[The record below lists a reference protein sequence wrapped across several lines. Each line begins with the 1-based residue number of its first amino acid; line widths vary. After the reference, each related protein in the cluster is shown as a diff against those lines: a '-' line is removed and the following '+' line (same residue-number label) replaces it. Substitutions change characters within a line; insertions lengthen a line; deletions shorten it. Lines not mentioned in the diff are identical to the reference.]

1 MKKNTGNQTIGAQL
15 VSASD
20 GSAFTGTVTASVVGD
35 NGTQTVGSVGS
46 GVCTHKGNGYH
57 TYTPSQSETNYDHIA
72 FTFTGEGAVP
82 VTIQVYPSFPQTGDT
97 FDRVGANGSGLSAV
111 PWNTAWDAEV
121 QSECVDA
128 LNAYDPP
135 TNSELNARTL
145 ASANYATS
153 TDLAA
158 VDGVADAIKI
168 VTDKLDTAMVLDG
181 VVYQF
186 TENALEN
193 APTGSGGSSDWSAD
207 ERDAIR
213 AILGIP
219 ASGSTPDD
227 PEAGILDTIRDAVAA
242 LNDYD
247 GSDTAGTT
255 TLLARLTSDRAGYLD
270 KLNVTGTLAHSDAAA
285 TYHAD
290 VSGLLTSV
298 AFSAAL
304 PDNFAALG
312 INASGHIERVTLVDT
327 TTANT
332 DMRGTDGANTTTPP
346 TAASI
351 ADAVWDEAQADHVGA
366 GTFGLYLDAA
376 VSGVSTGGVTA
387 ADIADAVWDEA
398 LSGHV
403 DAGSAGAELAATYSG
418 TPPTAES
425 ISTQVASDLASA
437 HGSGSWLT
445 ATGFATAGDVV
456 AAQEAIIEHG
466 DGEGGWGDTGTGSF
480 DTSLTADEIAER
492 LLTNPENKLLT
503 NPDGSVNSTVS
514 GIDIDSE
521 ALAND
526 LIEAGVASEETLQ
539 KVLSKVNLLKS
550 GLNVQYPFVSAT
562 GTIVLFEGFDFT
574 DAGNAAIQITEAEV
588 GQFDPTRMDI
598 GSFQFYMRSQSSN
611 DDYLGTATAT
621 KNADLWT
628 LKAEIESEELP
639 MKIGMYDWWFIATEV
654 GTGDSDHFGIVHGTL
669 ELRRGMKVTC

>member
-1 MKKNTGNQTIGAQL
+1 MKKNVSGQVIGAQL
-15 VSASD
+15 IDAAS
-20 GSAFTGTVTASVVGD
+20 GAAFTGTVTVSVVGD

-111 PWNTAWDAEV
+111 PWNPSWDAEV
-121 QSECVDA
+121 QSECVAA
-128 LNAYDPP
+128 LNAYDAPSI
-135 TNSELNARTL
+135 SELNARTL

-158 VDGVADAIKI
+158 VDGVVDAIKL

-181 VVYQF
+181 AVYQF
-186 TENALEN
+186 TANALEN
-193 APTGSGGSSDWSAD
+193 GPSGGGGTSDWTSD

-219 ASGSTPDD
+219 ESGATPDD
-227 PEAGILDTIRDAVAA
+227 PEAGILDTIRDAVES

-285 TYHAD
+285 TYQAD

-351 ADAVWDEAQADHVGA
+351 ADAVWDEAQADHNGA

-376 VSGVSTGGVTA
+376 VSGVSTGGVSA
-387 ADIADAVWDEA
+387 SDIADAVWDEA

-403 DAGSAGAELAATYSG
+403 NAGSAGAELAATYSG

-437 HGSGSWLT
+437 HGSGSWTT
-445 ATGFATAGDVV
+445 ATGFATPTNVTD
-456 AAQEAIIEHG
+456 AQVAIIAHG
-466 DGEGGWGDTGTGSF
+466 DGDGAWGATGAGNAAPTV
-480 DTSLTADEIAER
+480 DEIATR
-492 LLTNPENKLLT
+492 LLATPANKLAT
-503 NPDGSVNSTVS
+503 NSDGSVNAS
-514 GIDIDSE
+514 GA
-521 ALAND
+521 AL
-526 LIEAGVASEETLQ
+526 
-539 KVLSKVNLLKS
+539 
-550 GLNVQYPFVSAT
+550 
-562 GTIVLFEGFDFT
+562 
-574 DAGNAAIQITEAEV
+574 
-588 GQFDPTRMDI
+588 
-598 GSFQFYMRSQSSN
+598 QSSL
-611 DDYLGTATAT
+611 DLVPKLGDTTRHRNVDT
-621 KNADLWT
+621 GELADV
-628 LKAEIESEELP
+628 I
-639 MKIGMYDWWFIATEV
+639 
-654 GTGDSDHFGIVHGTL
+654 L
-669 ELRRGMKVTC
+669 ETVP